1 MSEQTVL
8 YDVPGPRTLRRQ
20 RIGTVVALVLIAGL
34 LAVAIQRLASRG
46 QFDAELWEPWLNPAA
61 DDFASVW
68 ELVGRGLLA
77 TMIAASLAIVLS
89 LVVGVGLGVARMM
102 SGRYGRIPVVGFIEL
117 FRGLPVIITIVYVWR
132 AS

>member
-1 MSEQTVL
+1 MSDQSVL

-46 QFDAELWEPWLNPAA
+46 QFDPELWEPWLNPAA

-77 TMIAASLAIVLS
+77 TMIAALAAQGETTVDRIYHIDRGYECIEEKLQSLGA
-89 LVVGVGLGVARMM
+89 
-102 SGRYGRIPVVGFIEL
+102 
-117 FRGLPVIITIVYVWR
+117 VIRRVPR
-132 AS
+132 